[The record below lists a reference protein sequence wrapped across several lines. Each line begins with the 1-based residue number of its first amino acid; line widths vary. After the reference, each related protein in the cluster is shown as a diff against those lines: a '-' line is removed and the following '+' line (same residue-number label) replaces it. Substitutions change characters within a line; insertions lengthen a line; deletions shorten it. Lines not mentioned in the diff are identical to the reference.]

1 MYVTNRVGE
10 IKIMNNND
18 FKAFIDDESW
28 EINKE
33 TIEVMME
40 KELEKE
46 VQEINIDFV
55 DACMN
60 YLDGYSIVNTPKGKG
75 KVINKKKKK
84 RIKFSRIIIA
94 AIIVVFSISIGM
106 TTVYAKVNDMH
117 ISDVFVNIFD
127 NKAVIKY
134 SDKDLLQKYSN
145 NLNGNKLYDE
155 LEAEGIENIMLPFDL
170 YYTSYK
176 IIAKEFDENTKIVV
190 VEFENNIQMK
200 LKEFEQ
206 ETNIKNLEIEG
217 TFISSKQI
225 RINNT
230 DIYLFESQ
238 NNNIKQTLVS
248 YQIEM
253 TQYLI
258 VIDDDI
264 TVAEEFVTKNRF

>member
-10 IKIMNNND
+10 IKVMNNND

-60 YLDGYSIVNTPKGKG
+60 YLAGCSIVNTPKGKG

-94 AIIVVFSISIGM
+94 AIIVIFSISIGM
-106 TTVYAKVNDMH
+106 TVYAKANDMH

-170 YYTSYK
+170 YYTPYK
-176 IIAKEFDENTKIVV
+176 IIAKKFDENTKIVV

-238 NNNIKQTLVS
+238 NNNINQTFIS

>member
-1 MYVTNRVGE
+1 MYVTNRIGE
-10 IKIMNNND
+10 MKTMNNND
-18 FKAFIDDESW
+18 LKAFINDESW

-33 TIEVMME
+33 TIEAMME

-46 VQEINIDFV
+46 VQEINMDFV

-60 YLDGYSIVNTPKGKG
+60 YLTRYSIVNTPKGKV
-75 KVINKKKKK
+75 KVINGEKKK
-84 RIKFSRIIIA
+84 RIKFSRIMIA
-94 AIIVVFSISIGM
+94 AIIVVFSISISM
-106 TTVYAKVNDMH
+106 TVYAKANDMH
-117 ISDVFVNIFD
+117 ISDVFVNIFG

-145 NLNGNKLYDE
+145 NLNGNELYDE
-155 LEAEGIENIMLPFDL
+155 LEAEGIGNIMLPFDL
-170 YYTSYK
+170 YYTPYK
-176 IIAKEFDENTKIVV
+176 IIAKEFDEISKTVV
-190 VEFENNIQMK
+190 VEFENNIQVK
-200 LKEFEQ
+200 LKEFKQ
-206 ETNIKNLEIEG
+206 ETNIKDLEIEG

-238 NNNIKQTLVS
+238 NNNIMQTLIS

-258 VIDDDI
+258 VIADDI
-264 TVAEEFVTKNRF
+264 ASAEEFVMKNRF